1 MSKNSILKY
10 YLIQVVK
17 INSILNYIQYYFY
30 LEKSL
35 NRLFIVV
42 DLIFIRIL

>member
-17 INSILNYIQYYFY
+17 INLILNYIQYYFY

>member
-1 MSKNSILKY
+1 MTKNSILKY

-17 INSILNYIQYYFY
+17 INLILNYIQYYFY